1 MYKQVDE
8 KKIDIYIQKQ
18 QVDYN
23 IQCLYTGETVSVNC
37 KKDTKSA
44 KVWREGVL

>member
-23 IQCLYTGETVSVNC
+23 IQCLYTGETVSVDF
-37 KKDTKSA
+37 KQGYK
-44 KVWREGVL
+44 